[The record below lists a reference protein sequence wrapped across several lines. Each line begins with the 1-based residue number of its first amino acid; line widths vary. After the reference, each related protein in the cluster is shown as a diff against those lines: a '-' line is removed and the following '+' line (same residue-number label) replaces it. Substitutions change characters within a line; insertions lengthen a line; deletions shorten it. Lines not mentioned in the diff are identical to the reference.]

1 MIETTYNVAKLETV
15 SIVLKDLVM
24 PKNLYS
30 IDLYR
35 FILSLDLK
43 FFTVSEVTEKLLAIH
58 SEEFTN
64 KKNATQFTYRHL
76 QNFVKEGTALVSK
89 SESGK
94 ANVYRLVE
102 SETSDQK
109 QDEIPTLVV
118 SHNEKD
124 PIALKLQEKI
134 LRYKTE
140 MLTNLGETE
149 AYSELAEEVP
159 ELANYVKSRYQY
171 SREQAKMMLG
181 KVKAFERLLS
191 DYQANTL

>member
-1 MIETTYNVAKLETV
+1 
-15 SIVLKDLVM
+15 M
-24 PKNLYS
+24 PKKMYIIDIYS
-30 IDLYR
+30 

-76 QNFVKEGTALVSK
+76 QNFVKEGTALVSTP
-89 SESGK
+89 ESGK

-102 SETSDQK
+102 SEISDQK
-109 QDEIPTLVV
+109 QADVLTLGVPY
-118 SHNEKD
+118 NEKD

-134 LRYKTE
+134 LSYKTE

-149 AYSELAEEVP
+149 AYSELVEEVP
-159 ELANYVKSRYQY
+159 ELAEYVKSRYQY

>member
-1 MIETTYNVAKLETV
+1 MA
-15 SIVLKDLVM
+15 
-24 PKNLYS
+24 P
-30 IDLYR
+30 
-35 FILSLDLK
+35 
-43 FFTVSEVTEKLLAIH
+43 
-58 SEEFTN
+58 
-64 KKNATQFTYRHL
+64 
-76 QNFVKEGTALVSK
+76 
-89 SESGK
+89 
-94 ANVYRLVE
+94 
-102 SETSDQK
+102 
-109 QDEIPTLVV
+109 
-118 SHNEKD
+118 HNEKD